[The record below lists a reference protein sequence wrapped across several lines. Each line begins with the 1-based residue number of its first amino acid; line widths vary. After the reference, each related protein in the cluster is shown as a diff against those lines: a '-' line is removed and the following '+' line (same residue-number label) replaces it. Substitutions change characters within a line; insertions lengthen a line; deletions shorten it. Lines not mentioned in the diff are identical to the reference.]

1 MHSVTAL
8 LPLLVLAAGVLAA
21 PTPLRLMS
29 RGRPNLHEVIRDPT
43 PINAGLHVALPSI
56 PHLLPGLDLNLHTTH
71 PRVVP
76 AVEDDAAPVVVVDRA

>member
-21 PTPLRLMS
+21 PTPLRLMD

-43 PINAGLHVALPSI
+43 PINAGLHVTLPSI
-56 PHLLPGLDLNLHTTH
+56 PHVLPGIDLNLHTKH
-71 PRVVP
+71 PRVAP
-76 AVEDDAAPVVVVDRA
+76 TVEDDVAPVIVVDRA

>member
-21 PTPLRLMS
+21 PTPLRLMD

-43 PINAGLHVALPSI
+43 PINAGLHLTTPPL
-56 PHLLPGLDLNLHTTH
+56 PHLLPGLDLDLHTTH
-71 PRVVP
+71 PRAVP
-76 AVEDDAAPVVVVDRA
+76 TVENDVAPVVVVDRA